1 MMPSNMPLSLS
12 FSALANFFGVIGV
25 IGSLVFVGIQLQQD
39 SDINQ
44 SQLLSSDQIIEL
56 EFARLVQENP
66 SIWSKGLEGLDLND
80 TEEIVFNSMAYTQF
94 RVHANFHRRRLLFEE
109 EGTSEAVFSRQYAFF
124 IYQNPGLR
132 NWFNTLIDKRR
143 QTDSAFNDRSELRY
157 FPLVISNLISVLEET
172 NPPISQPKF
181 GPF

>member
-25 IGSLVFVGIQLQQD
+25 IGSLVFVGIQLHQD
-39 SDINQ
+39 SEINQ

-80 TEEIVFNSMAYTQF
+80 AEEIVFNSMAYTQF
-94 RVHANFHRRRLLFEE
+94 RVHANFHRRRELFEE
-109 EGTSEAVFSRQYAFF
+109 EGTSEAVFSREYAFF

-132 NWFNTLIDKRR
+132 NWFSTLIDKRR
-143 QTDSAFNDRSELRY
+143 QTDSAFNDRPELRY

-172 NPPISQPKF
+172 NPPIS
-181 GPF
+181 

>member
-94 RVHANFHRRRLLFEE
+94 EERRWN
-109 EGTSEAVFSRQYAFF
+109 Y
-124 IYQNPGLR
+124 
-132 NWFNTLIDKRR
+132 
-143 QTDSAFNDRSELRY
+143 
-157 FPLVISNLISVLEET
+157 
-172 NPPISQPKF
+172 
-181 GPF
+181 